1 MPGAETFDLLSA
13 FLADL
18 WPLVG
23 LTQSALLAGFI
34 VFLRV
39 GAAMAALPAFGE
51 QMLPLRIRL
60 AAALAFTFVVTP
72 AVADRVMPL
81 TAAGDVIGPFLLT
94 ETVAGLALG
103 LMLRLFVLALQTAGA
118 IVAQTI
124 SLSQLF
130 GGAAPEPQ
138 PVVSNLLTMAAL
150 ALAAA
155 LGLHVRLAEY
165 LVLSYDML
173 PPGRLPEARELSAW
187 GLSWVASSFALAFT
201 LAAPFVIG
209 GALYNVAIGAIN
221 RAMPALMVSFIGAP
235 AQVLG
240 GITLLAVLLPVMLG
254 LWWEAFAHA
263 LTLPATP

>member
-1 MPGAETFDLLSA
+1 MTDALSV

-23 LTQSALLAGFI
+23 FTQEALLAGFI

-51 QMLPLRIRL
+51 QHLPARVRL
-60 AAALAFTFVVTP
+60 AAALAFTFIVAP
-72 AVADRVMPL
+72 AVTAQVAPLAAPGRVL
-81 TAAGDVIGPFLLT
+81 GLFLLT
-94 ETVAGLALG
+94 ETAAGLALG

-118 IVAQTI
+118 IIAQTI

-130 GGAAPEPQ
+130 GGASPEPQ
-138 PVVSNLLTMAAL
+138 PVVANILTVAAL

-155 LGLHVRLAEY
+155 MGLHVRLAEY
-165 LVLSYDML
+165 LILSYDML
-173 PPGRLPEARELSAW
+173 PAGRLPEAREMAAW
-187 GLSWVASSFALAFT
+187 GLGWVRSSFALSFT

-209 GALYNVAIGAIN
+209 SALYNVAIGAIN

-240 GITLLAVLLPVMLG
+240 GIAMLAVLLPVMLA

-263 LTLPATP
+263 LTLPALP